1 MTDDE
6 IRALVRNAVARHL
19 GAAIAAPAA
28 PPPAGPSAPIRS
40 VPMAFGRYPLSRDA
54 GETDCIIEP
63 AVRCDHCGYC
73 QSHGH

>member
-6 IRALVRNAVARHL
+6 IRALVRNAISRHL
-19 GAAIAAPAA
+19 GGAVTAPA
-28 PPPAGPSAPIRS
+28 PAGPPAPTRTL
-40 VPMAFGRYPLSRDA
+40 PMAFGRYGLPREADDTA
-54 GETDCIIEP
+54 CIIEP

>member
-19 GAAIAAPAA
+19 GAATTA
-28 PPPAGPSAPIRS
+28 PPPPGPSAPMRS
-40 VPMAFGRYPLSRDA
+40 VPMAFGRYPLSREA
-54 GETDCIIEP
+54 GETACIIEP